1 MVHRN
6 AAPAF
11 EVVPM
16 DVLIYVVSPTRP
28 QHSALASRSSEQQ
41 FFSSGS
47 IPPSCDL
54 VSDGW
59 DPTAVDLVVL
69 RPTLLYEYIVEIGT
83 LTPLKLCQKVR
94 ICASNPKPRCRIPK

>member
-1 MVHRN
+1 
-6 AAPAF
+6 
-11 EVVPM
+11 M
-16 DVLIYVVSPTRP
+16 DVLIYVMSPTRP
-28 QHSALASRSSEQQ
+28 QHSTALASRSSEQQ

-47 IPPSCDL
+47 IPPSRDL

-83 LTPLKLCQKVR
+83 LTPLKFCGKVR
-94 ICASNPKPRCRIPK
+94 ICASKSKTEM